1 MARQLVRDHA
11 VHALDALH
19 LAVAE
24 LSARPLAGADED
36 VGFASRDTGQL
47 AAAVSLGF
55 VAV

>member
-1 MARQLVRDHA
+1 MPLM
-11 VHALDALH
+11 LH